1 MKRRKVKEKS
11 KTNIN
16 KIDGITLITL
26 VITIVLLIILAG
38 IMINI
43 GLGENGLFTRA
54 KEARNKYLTAER
66 QEEIALNE
74 LYKQLGIEEELP
86 ENTQTTQAGTVVKTP
101 EKWKT
106 TVPNYVDV
114 QTGKQVKESY
124 KVASV
129 YAVAVG
135 NGQEI
140 PVPLEFYYV
149 GGTLESGI
157 VISDNIEDKNKDAG
171 KADVRKELKGNQFVW
186 IPCKLED
193 YHKIDFNDKMSSMDW
208 YKETDA
214 SELPQ
219 IEKYEGFYCRKI

>member
-54 KEARNKYLTAER
+54 KEARNKYLTAEK
-66 QEEIALNE
+66 EEEKMLNE
-74 LYKQLGIEEELP
+74 LYKELGIEEELP
-86 ENTQTTQAGTVVKTP
+86 ENTQETEAGTVVKTP

-106 TVPNYVDV
+106 TLPNYINA
-114 QTGKQVKESY
+114 QTGEQVKESY
-124 KVASV
+124 KVSSV

-135 NGQEI
+135 NGKSV

-149 GGTLESGI
+149 GGNLESGI

-171 KADVRKELKGNQFVW
+171 KADVTKELKGNQFVW
-186 IPCKLED
+186 IPCTISD
-193 YHKIDFNDKMSSMDW
+193 YHKIDFRNF
-208 YKETDA
+208 
-214 SELPQ
+214 
-219 IEKYEGFYCRKI
+219 I